1 MNENEIMVNEEIT
14 ENPKVEEETTENSG
28 FGLGMIIGGV
38 ATLGAIWVGKK
49 VKKIVAKRKA
59 EKEASSDGN
68 VIEVDEINVQDDPEV
83 KK

>member
-1 MNENEIMVNEEIT
+1 
-14 ENPKVEEETTENSG
+14 
-28 FGLGMIIGGV
+28 MIIGGV

-59 EKEASSDGN
+59 EKESSSDGN